1 MIRSQTKEHSYSSK
15 EIWSILI
22 ANSLCDLS
30 SFGTGL
36 TNSEVNSKTV
46 GQQAAPL
53 GVRILNLSKFPYD
66 MLLLINLLLSLI
78 TSMNFN
84 TKN

>member
-1 MIRSQTKEHSYSSK
+1 M
-15 EIWSILI
+15 I

-53 GVRILNLSKFPYD
+53 GVRILNLTKFPYD
-66 MLLLINLLLSLI
+66 ITTTETHICPGWKLLLVPV
-78 TSMNFN
+78 F
-84 TKN
+84 